1 MKSSICAGIGLPQK
15 IAQFPQSTNVCRPS
29 EDLLRHGPP
38 RSEPAVLDKLPSG
51 ASRPLFFFLFFV
63 SIIGLLASS
72 GCANIVPPL
81 GGPRDTIPPKL
92 LYVNPHDSIKHFNT
106 NKIVFYFDEYIDP
119 KDVRTELI
127 VSPVAKTDPIVDA
140 KLRTLTVRL
149 KDTLQPNT
157 TYSLNFGNAI
167 RDVNEGNILKNFTY
181 VFSTGSYLD
190 SMQLSGN
197 VIVANTGR
205 TDSTLIVMLHKKLN
219 DSAVVKEKPR
229 YIARVDSTG
238 RFRFRFLE
246 PGTYALYAL
255 KDEGGTHRYLSSSQL
270 FAFSDTPV
278 VIGPNTPSTILYAY
292 TEPDTTRHTSKSSS
306 SGSKGS
312 TAARNQ
318 EKEKEKK
325 EDKRL
330 QFQLNLSNGEFD
342 VLDTL
347 KLSFTHPLK
356 TFDSTKIRFTDDSY
370 KDIDARGYHWKRD
383 TTNKLFVMTYVW
395 PTDTKYHLIFAKD
408 FAEDSA
414 GKKLLKT
421 DTISFHTKKDIDY
434 GEVKV
439 RILNLDLSKKPVLQ
453 FVVQDAVKFSYAFK
467 TGREFRQLLFPPGEY
482 ELRVLYDTNGNG
494 VWDPGQFF
502 GKHRQP
508 ERVIPI
514 KKKLTVKANWDNDVD
529 ITL

>member
-1 MKSSICAGIGLPQK
+1 MKLSKGSS
-15 IAQFPQSTNVCRPS
+15 F
-29 EDLLRHGPP
+29 LL
-38 RSEPAVLDKLPSG
+38 LL
-51 ASRPLFFFLFFV
+51 FV
-63 SIIGLLASS
+63 SIIGLVAGS

-92 LYVNPHDSIKHFNT
+92 LYVTPRDSSKHFNT
-106 NKIVFYFDEYIDP
+106 NKIVFYFDEFIDP

-127 VSPVAKTDPIVDA
+127 VSPLSKTEPIVDA
-140 KLRTLTVRL
+140 RLRTLTVRI

-167 RDVNEGNILKNFTY
+167 RDVDEGNILKNFTY
-181 VFSTGSYLD
+181 VFSTGNYLD

-197 VIVANTGR
+197 VIIANTGK
-205 TDSTLIVMLHKKLN
+205 TDSTLIVMLHKKLD

-229 YIARVDSTG
+229 YIARLDTLG
-238 RFRFRFLE
+238 RFHFRYLE

-255 KDEGGTHRYLSSSQL
+255 KDEGGTRRYLTPSQL

-278 VIGPNTPSTILYAY
+278 VIGPNTPSTTLFAY
-292 TEPDTTRHTSKSSS
+292 VEPDTTKHVSKSS
-306 SGSKGS
+306 SGSKNA
-312 TAARNQ
+312 TAP
-318 EKEKEKK
+318 KPEKEKK

-330 QFQLNLSNGEFD
+330 QFQLNLSNGDFD

-347 KLSFTHPLK
+347 KLSFQHPLK
-356 TFDSTKIRFTDDSY
+356 EFDSTRIRFTDDNY
-370 KDIDARGYHWKRD
+370 KDIDTRNYHWKRD
-383 TTNKLFVMTYVW
+383 STAKLFIMNYNW
-395 PTDTKYHLIFAKD
+395 PTDTKYHLILAKD
-408 FAEDSA
+408 FGEDSA
-414 GKKLLKT
+414 GRKLLKT
-421 DTISFHTKKDIDY
+421 DTVSFHTKKDIDY

-453 FVVQDAVKFSYAFK
+453 FVVQDAVKYSFPFRSGK
-467 TGREFRQLLFPPGEY
+467 EFRQTLFPPGEY

-502 GKHRQP
+502 GNHRRQP
-508 ERVIPI
+508 ERVVPI

-529 ITL
+529 VTL

>member
-1 MKSSICAGIGLPQK
+1 MNSQKGPQ
-15 IAQFPQSTNVCRPS
+15 
-29 EDLLRHGPP
+29 
-38 RSEPAVLDKLPSG
+38 
-51 ASRPLFFFLFFV
+51 FFLLFFV
-63 SIIGLLASS
+63 SIIGLLAGS

-81 GGPRDTIPPKL
+81 GGPRDTIPPRL
-92 LYVNPHDSIKHFNT
+92 LYVTPRDSSKHFSA
-106 NKIVFYFDEYIDP
+106 NKIVFYFDEYIDS

-127 VSPVAKTDPIVDA
+127 VSPLGKIDPIVDA

-157 TYSLNFGNAI
+157 TYSLNFGNAV
-167 RDVNEGNILKNFTY
+167 RDYTEGNILKNFTY
-181 VFSTGSYLD
+181 VFTTGNYLD
-190 SMQLSGN
+190 SMQLSGS

-205 TDSTLIVMLHKKLN
+205 PDSTLIVMLHKKLD

-229 YIARVDSTG
+229 YIARVDSLG
-238 RFRFRFLE
+238 RFRFRYLQ

-255 KDEGGTHRYLSSSQL
+255 KDEGGTRRYLTPSQL
-270 FAFSDTPV
+270 FAFSDSPV
-278 VIGPNTPSTILYAY
+278 VIGPNTPSATLFAY
-292 TEPDTTRHTSKSSS
+292 VEPDTTKHTPKSSS
-306 SGSKGS
+306 SGNKN
-312 TAARNQ
+312 AIANRP
-318 EKEKEKK
+318 EKEKK

-330 QFQLNLSNGEFD
+330 QLQTNISNGDFD
-342 VLDTL
+342 VLDTF
-347 KLSFTHPLK
+347 KLSFQHPLK
-356 TFDSTKIRFTDDSY
+356 VFDSTKIRFTDDSY
-370 KDIDARGYHWKRD
+370 KDIDTRNYRWHRD
-383 TTNKLFVMTYVW
+383 STNKLFIITYAW
-395 PTDTKYHLIFAKD
+395 PTDTKYHLILAKD
-408 FAEDSA
+408 FGEDSA
-414 GKKLLKT
+414 GRKLLKT

-453 FVVQDAVKFSYAFK
+453 FVVQDAVKFSHAFK
-467 TGREFRQLLFPPGEY
+467 SGKEFRQLLFAPGEY

>member
-1 MKSSICAGIGLPQK
+1 MKSSKG
-15 IAQFPQSTNVCRPS
+15 
-29 EDLLRHGPP
+29 
-38 RSEPAVLDKLPSG
+38 
-51 ASRPLFFFLFFV
+51 PLFFLFLFG

-81 GGPRDTIPPKL
+81 CGPRDTIPPRL
-92 LYVNPHDSIKHFNT
+92 LYVNPHDSAKHFNT

-140 KLRTLTVRL
+140 RLRTLTVRL

-181 VFSTGSYLD
+181 VFSTGNYLD

-197 VIVANTGR
+197 VLIAATGK
-205 TDSTLIVMLHKKLN
+205 TDSTLIVMLHRKLD
-219 DSAVVKEKPR
+219 DSAVVKDKPR
-229 YIARVDSTG
+229 YIARLDSMG
-238 RFRFRFLE
+238 RFRFRFIE

-255 KDEGGTHRYLSSSQL
+255 KDEGGTRKYLSPSQL

-278 VIGPNTPSTILYAY
+278 VIGPNTPSTTLYAY

-306 SGSKGS
+306 SGNRSGN
-312 TAARNQ
+312 TATRP
-318 EKEKEKK
+318 EKEKK

-347 KLSFTHPLK
+347 KLSFPHRLK
-356 TFDSTKIRFTDDSY
+356 VFDSTKIRFTDDGY
-370 KDIDARGYHWKRD
+370 KDIDTRSYRWKRD
-383 TTNKLFVMTYVW
+383 TTGRLFVMTYVW
-395 PTDTKYHLIFAKD
+395 PTDVKYHLIFAKD
-408 FAEDSA
+408 FAEDSS
-414 GKKLLKT
+414 GRKLLKT

-453 FVVQDAVKFSYAFK
+453 FVVQDAVKFSHAF
-467 TGREFRQLLFPPGEY
+467 TTSREFRQLLFAPGEY

-514 KKKLTVKANWDNDVD
+514 KKKLTVKANWDNDIDV
-529 ITL
+529 TL

>member
-1 MKSSICAGIGLPQK
+1 MKIPKG
-15 IAQFPQSTNVCRPS
+15 PS
-29 EDLLRHGPP
+29 FLL
-38 RSEPAVLDKLPSG
+38 L
-51 ASRPLFFFLFFV
+51 LFI

-81 GGPRDTIPPKL
+81 GGPRDSIPPKL
-92 LYVNPHDSIKHFNT
+92 LYVNPHDSTKHFNT

-140 KLRTLTVRL
+140 RLRTLTVRL

-181 VFSTGSYLD
+181 VFSTGNYLD
-190 SMQLSGN
+190 SMQLSGT
-197 VIVANTGR
+197 VIVANTGKP
-205 TDSTLIVMLHKKLN
+205 DSTLIVMLHKKLD

-229 YIARVDSTG
+229 YIARLDTLG
-238 RFRFRFLE
+238 RFKFRYLE

-255 KDEGGTHRYLSSSQL
+255 KDEGGTRRYLTPSQL

-278 VIGPNTPSTILYAY
+278 VIGPNTPSPTLYAY
-292 TEPDTTRHTSKSSS
+292 VEPDTAKHASKSPS
-306 SGSKGS
+306 SGSKSGAI
-312 TAARNQ
+312 TN
-318 EKEKEKK
+318 KPKPEKEKK

-347 KLSFTHPLK
+347 KLSFSVPLK
-356 TFDSTKIRFTDDSY
+356 SFDSTRIRFTDDNY
-370 KDIDARGYHWKRD
+370 TDIPPRNYRWHRD
-383 TTNKLFVMTYVW
+383 TTGKLFTMTYSW
-395 PTDTKYHLIFAKD
+395 PTDTKYHFILAKD
-408 FAEDSA
+408 FGEDTA
-414 GKKLLKT
+414 GRKLLKI
-421 DTISFHTKKDIDY
+421 DTINFHTKKDIDY

-453 FVVQDAVKFSYAFK
+453 FVVQDAVKFSSAFK
-467 TGREFRQLLFPPGEY
+467 TGREFRQQLFPPGEY

-508 ERVIPI
+508 ERVVPI
-514 KKKLTVKANWDNDVD
+514 KKKLTVKANWDNDID